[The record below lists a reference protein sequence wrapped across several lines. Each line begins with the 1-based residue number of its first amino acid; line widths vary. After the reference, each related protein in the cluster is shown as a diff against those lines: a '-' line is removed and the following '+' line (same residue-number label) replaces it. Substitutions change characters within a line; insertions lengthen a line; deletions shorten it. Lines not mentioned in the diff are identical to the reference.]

1 MNILTGEIQ
10 TLSKEHSSLLLL
22 NRRI

>member
-10 TLSKEHSSLLLL
+10 TLSREHSSLLLL